1 MVVPNN
7 KLMKIELV
15 SLIKTYSSKSKS
27 TPDSFKRN
35 LKGSV
40 INPIKEAK
48 TTNGSGKRVKAR
60 SVNNPYKKTKGDN
73 NILMHFLF
81 II

>member
-1 MVVPNN
+1 
-7 KLMKIELV
+7 MKIESV
-15 SLIKTYSSKSKS
+15 ALIKTYSSKSKS
-27 TPDSFKRN
+27 TPDFFKRN

-40 INPIKEAK
+40 INPINENKI
-48 TTNGSGKRVKAR
+48 TNGRGKKVKAK
-60 SVNNPYKKTKGDN
+60 SLNNPYKKMNGDN